1 MPTLLRS
8 GACAIVERMWRSW
21 IVPMVLIA
29 SGCEVVFPIEAPD
42 RTDAG
47 TDGMQG
53 PGPRV
58 FSSPGPAAALY
69 GGYPKALS
77 VTLAADD
84 PSATIYYTTD
94 GSAPST
100 ASASAPSPASVSIPS
115 TKTLRY
121 FSANAAG
128 QSTVSGEVYSV
139 VSSAQG
145 LAGYLVTGT
154 TLDGTSPVVIATPG
168 QGLAAKANLQVW
180 VQSSCSACGAQ
191 VVYGVDDVDQG
202 CLYDA
207 SPGVYPGITATKSFN
222 VVAPTTPGVHE
233 VRIAHIEETSCLA
246 AMSSMALA
254 NRPTVARIG
263 VIIVP

>member
-1 MPTLLRS
+1 
-8 GACAIVERMWRSW
+8 MWRSW

-29 SGCEVVFPIEAPD
+29 SGCEVVFPIEAPGNS
-42 RTDAG
+42 DAG
-47 TDGMQG
+47 TDGSQG

-58 FSSPGPAAALY
+58 FSSPSPAAGLY

-84 PSATIYYTTD
+84 PAATIDYTTD
-94 GSAPST
+94 GSAPT
-100 ASASAPSPASVSIPS
+100 IMSASAPSPASVSIPS

-121 FSANAAG
+121 FAANAAG

-139 VSSAQG
+139 VTTAQG

-154 TLDGTSPVVIATPG
+154 TLDGTSPVVLATPG
-168 QGLAAKANLQVW
+168 QGLAAKANVEVW
-180 VQSSCSACGAQ
+180 VQSSCSVCGAQ
-191 VVYGVDDVDQG
+191 IVYGVDDVDQG

-207 SPGVYPGITATKSFN
+207 SPGVYPGVTTMKSFN

-233 VRIAHIEETSCLA
+233 VRIVHIEETSCLA
-246 AMSSMALA
+246 AMNTMALA
-254 NRPTVARIG
+254 NRPTDARIS
-263 VIIVP
+263 VIIVQ